1 MDHLQVLLTLFAGL
15 SPVTGP
21 APSRVTV
28 LGPEHPKS
36 RTVADTRA
44 PTQSQDRG
52 QDPGPKLNA
61 HIMSRMTEK
70 V

>member
-1 MDHLQVLLTLFAGL
+1 M
-15 SPVTGP
+15 TGP
-21 APSRVTV
+21 APSHVTV

-52 QDPGPKLNA
+52 QDPGLKLNA

>member
-1 MDHLQVLLTLFAGL
+1 M
-15 SPVTGP
+15 TGP

-44 PTQSQDRG
+44 PTPSQDRG